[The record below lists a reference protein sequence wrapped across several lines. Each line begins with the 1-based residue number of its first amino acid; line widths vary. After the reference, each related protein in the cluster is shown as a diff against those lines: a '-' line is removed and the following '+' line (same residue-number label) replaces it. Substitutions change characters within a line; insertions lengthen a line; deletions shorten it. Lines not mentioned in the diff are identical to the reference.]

1 MSAIEPPDNLLEIR
15 NATMRV
21 SRIESNTQTMTA
33 NLEVGTTLA
42 VSGNTTLSSNLV
54 VGGNVQVGTANLF
67 VDTVSS
73 NVGVG
78 TNLPLAKL
86 DVKGDIGLVGKLRLT
101 NTANTAQNVELS
113 VGENTNVYTRTTVLY
128 PDQLGYTD
136 TDGDLF
142 GQCVAISGDGKVI
155 AAAAP
160 HDDDAGSGAGA
171 VYIFTQ
177 NSLGEW
183 QRVQKFTDGDENFG
197 GANNSATWPHP
208 DSLSLSADGSIFVV
222 GNQFSNQSG
231 VTDGG
236 MAVIYTR
243 VGATW
248 SLTQKIFSSDIAAND
263 NFGSGVCVS
272 GDGSTIVVGSPNDDD
287 GASAQGSAYIF
298 EKVGITWTQVQ
309 KIIQSDTR
317 SNGWFGSRVRI
328 SDDGTTLVVGAY
340 VHDGVGANVG
350 AAYIFDKGGGGTW
363 SQTLKLYPPNT
374 TTQFYAQGLDI
385 SGDGNVIAV
394 GAPNDDTTSSNMGRV
409 FMYVKSGGAWSNT
422 PTQTFQYDTAV
433 AEEKYFGWTVGLSQN
448 GNTLI
453 VGAPYEDTEQTQSG
467 AIHIYERTN
476 GVWTPV
482 KREYTGV
489 NPSGEGFG
497 TSVAISDDG
506 KVYIAG
512 NENDDPVITS
522 GSVKVF
528 DEKMYIERMTYLS
541 LRCPVMFE
549 ASSQG
554 LTFNAGTSGASV
566 IVKWNYVHLNVGGGY
581 DSKTGL
587 FTAPIRGYY
596 KFNANFTSY
605 NSGTAIEFTMWGW
618 FKNGVRYHNANQ
630 PGSQGA
636 YRRNIAGSIIVDL
649 EVGDTFAVHTTNHY
663 VNTEHGG
670 NTISGFYL
678 SA

>member
-1 MSAIEPPDNLLEIR
+1 MSVEGNEGFLEIP
-15 NATMRV
+15 NASLR
-21 SRIESNTQTMTA
+21 
-33 NLEVGTTLA
+33 
-42 VSGNTTLSSNLV
+42 VSGNVHAEGIKLGV
-54 VGGNVQVGTANLF
+54 VELIPSYDLASV
-67 VDTVSS
+67 S
-73 NVGVG
+73 NVGNTTSNTVQF
-78 TNLPLAKL
+78 TNPTTS
-86 DVKGDIGLVGKLRLT
+86 LVASSNIVML

-128 PDQLGYTD
+128 PDQLGYGD
-136 TDGDLF
+136 ADDDLF

-197 GANNSATWPHP
+197 GANNSTTWPHP

-272 GDGSTIVVGSPNDDD
+272 GDGSTIVVGSPSDDD

-298 EKVGITWTQVQ
+298 EKVGATWTQVQ
-309 KIIQSDTR
+309 KIIQSDTL
-317 SNGWFGSRVRI
+317 SSGFFGSRVRI
-328 SDDGTTLVVGAY
+328 SDDGTTLVVGANR
-340 VHDGVGANVG
+340 HDEPYTSAAGDTG
-350 AAYIFDKGGGGTW
+350 AAYIFEKGGGGTW
-363 SQTLKLYPPNT
+363 SQTLKLYPT
-374 TTQFYAQGLDI
+374 TASGPGGGGRFSHGLDI
-385 SGDGNVIAV
+385 SGDGNVIAA
-394 GAPNDDTTSSNMGRV
+394 GAPYDDTTSSNMGIV
-409 FMYVKSGGAWSNT
+409 FMYVKSGGTWSAT

-433 AEEKYFGWTVGLSQN
+433 TEDKYFGWSVGLSQN

-512 NENDDPVITS
+512 NENDDPINTS
-522 GSVKVF
+522 GTVKVY

-596 KFNANFTSY
+596 KFNATLMGY
-605 NSGTAIEFTMWGW
+605 NTGGALHWLMWGW
-618 FKNGVRYHNANQ
+618 FKNGVRYHNSNQ
-630 PGSQGA
+630 PAGYGT
-636 YRRNIAGSIIVDL
+636 YNLKTIPGSIIVDL
-649 EVGDTFAVHTTNHY
+649 EVGDTFAVHSVYQYNEEGTA
-663 VNTEHGG
+663 G

>member
-1 MSAIEPPDNLLEIR
+1 MSIEGNQGFLEIP
-15 NATMRV
+15 NASLRV
-21 SRIESNTQTMTA
+21 SGNVHAEGIT
-33 NLEVGTTLA
+33 VGSVHIQSAATLQSTT
-42 VSGNTTLSSNLV
+42 VSGNTTAQTVQFTNPTTSLV
-54 VGGNVQVGTANLF
+54 T
-67 VDTVSS
+67 SS
-73 NVGVG
+73 NVGIG
-78 TNLPLAKL
+78 TNAPLAAL
-86 DVKGDIGLVGKLRLT
+86 DVRGDLRLT
-101 NTANTAQNVELS
+101 STSNTAHSVELS

-128 PDQLGYTD
+128 PDQLGYND
-136 TDGDLF
+136 AADDLF

-160 HDDDAGSGAGA
+160 YDDDDATNSGA

-183 QRVQKFTDGDENFG
+183 QSVQKVSDGDENFG
-197 GANNSATWPHP
+197 GYANQTTLPHP
-208 DSLSLSADGSIFVV
+208 DSLSLSADGSILVV

-231 VTDGG
+231 AGDGG
-236 MAVIYTR
+236 MAVIYTK

-248 SLTQKIFSSDIAAND
+248 SLTQKIFSSDIAASD
-263 NFGSGVCVS
+263 YFGSGVCVS
-272 GDGSTIVVGSPNDDD
+272 GDGSTIVVGAPGDDD
-287 GASAQGSAYIF
+287 GDSLQGSAYIF
-298 EKVGITWTQVQ
+298 EKVGGTWTQVQ
-309 KIIQSDTR
+309 KIIQSDTL
-317 SNGWFGSRVRI
+317 SNGFFGSRVRI
-328 SDDGTTLVVGAY
+328 SNDGTTLVVGAY
-340 VHDGVGANVG
+340 LHDGVGSNVG
-350 AAYIFDKGGGGTW
+350 AAYIFDKSGGGTW
-363 SQTLKLYPPNT
+363 SQTLKLYPTT

-394 GAPNDDTTSSNMGRV
+394 GAPRDDTTSTNMGRV

-422 PTQTFQYDTAV
+422 PTQTFQYNTAV
-433 AEEKYFGWTVGLSQN
+433 AEEKYFGWSVGLSQN

-528 DEKMYIERMTYLS
+528 DEKIYTERMTHLS

-554 LTFNAGTSGASV
+554 LIFSAGTSGASV

-596 KFNANFTSY
+596 KFNANLSKY
-605 NSGTAIEFTMWGW
+605 NSGGAVNWIMWGW

-630 PGSQGA
+630 PVSYGYYIGGA
-636 YRRNIAGSIIVDL
+636 AAGSIIVDL
-649 EVGDTFAVHTTNHY
+649 EVGDTFAVHTTYSYND
-663 VNTEHGG
+663 TEYGA

>member
-1 MSAIEPPDNLLEIR
+1 MSVEGNEGFLEIP
-15 NATMRV
+15 NASLR
-21 SRIESNTQTMTA
+21 
-33 NLEVGTTLA
+33 
-42 VSGNTTLSSNLV
+42 VSGNVHAEGIKLGV
-54 VGGNVQVGTANLF
+54 VELIPSYDLASV
-67 VDTVSS
+67 S
-73 NVGVG
+73 NVGNTTSNTVQF
-78 TNLPLAKL
+78 TNPTTS
-86 DVKGDIGLVGKLRLT
+86 LVASSNIVML
-101 NTANTAQNVELS
+101 NTANTAQNIELS
-113 VGENTNVYTRTTVLY
+113 VGENTNVYTRKTVLY
-128 PDQLGYTD
+128 PDMLGYTD

-160 HDDDAGSGAGA
+160 HDDDAGSGDGA

-183 QRVQKFTDGDENFG
+183 QSVQKFTDGDENFG
-197 GANNSATWPHP
+197 GFNNQSTLPHP
-208 DSLSLSADGSIFVV
+208 DSLSLSADGSILVV

-231 VTDGG
+231 VSDGG
-236 MAVIYTR
+236 MAVIYTK

-248 SLTQKIFSSDIAAND
+248 SLTQKIFSSDIAASD
-263 NFGSGVCVS
+263 YFGSGVCVS
-272 GDGSTIVVGSPNDDD
+272 GDGSTIVVGAPGDDD

-298 EKVGITWTQVQ
+298 EKVGGTWTQVQ
-309 KIIQSDTR
+309 KIIQSDTL
-317 SNGWFGSRVRI
+317 SNGFFGSRVRI

-340 VHDGVGANVG
+340 QHDGVGANVG

-394 GAPNDDTTSSNMGRV
+394 GAPTDDTTSSNMGQV

-422 PTQTFQYDTAV
+422 PTQTFQYNTAV
-433 AEEKYFGWTVGLSQN
+433 TEEKYFGWSVGLSQN

-489 NPSGEGFG
+489 NPSGEGLG

-522 GSVKVF
+522 GTVKVY
-528 DEKMYIERMTYLS
+528 DEKIYIERMTHLS

-549 ASSQG
+549 ASCQG
-554 LTFNAGTSGASV
+554 LTFNAGTSGGSV

-581 DSKTGL
+581 DNKTGL

-596 KFNANFTSY
+596 MFNANLMKSY
-605 NSGTAIEFTMWGW
+605 AAASWLMWGW
-618 FKNGVRYHNANQ
+618 FKNGIRYHNANQ
-630 PGSQGA
+630 PSA
-636 YRRNIAGSIIVDL
+636 YDTTSNNRLNIAGSIIVDL
-649 EVGDTFAVHTTNHY
+649 EVGDTFAVHTTFYYN
-663 VNTEHGG
+663 NTDHGG

>member
-1 MSAIEPPDNLLEIR
+1 VML
-15 NATMRV
+15 
-21 SRIESNTQTMTA
+21 
-33 NLEVGTTLA
+33 
-42 VSGNTTLSSNLV
+42 
-54 VGGNVQVGTANLF
+54 
-67 VDTVSS
+67 
-73 NVGVG
+73 
-78 TNLPLAKL
+78 
-86 DVKGDIGLVGKLRLT
+86 

-113 VGENTNVYTRTTVLY
+113 VGENTNVYTRKTVLY
-128 PDQLGYTD
+128 PDMLGYSD
-136 TDGDLF
+136 ANGDLF

-197 GANNSATWPHP
+197 GDNNSTTWPHA

-236 MAVIYTR
+236 MVVIYTR

-298 EKVGITWTQVQ
+298 EKVGATWTQVQ
-309 KIIQSDTR
+309 KIIQSDTL

-340 VHDGVGANVG
+340 LHDGVGANVG

-394 GAPNDDTTSSNMGRV
+394 GAPRDDTTSSNMGRV

-422 PTQTFQYDTAV
+422 PTQTFQYNTAV
-433 AEEKYFGWTVGLSQN
+433 TEDKYFGWSVGLSQN

-453 VGAPYEDTEQTQSG
+453 VGAPYEDTEQTNSG

-489 NPSGEGFG
+489 DPSGEGLG

-512 NENDDPVITS
+512 NENDDPIVAS
-522 GSVKVF
+522 GSVKVY
-528 DEKMYIERMTYLS
+528 DEKMYIERMTHLS

-554 LTFNAGTSGASV
+554 LIFNAGTDGASV

-596 KFNANFTSY
+596 KFNANLMKSFS
-605 NSGTAIEFTMWGW
+605 SPGWLMWGW

-630 PGSQGA
+630 PGA
-636 YRRNIAGSIIVDL
+636 YETTTNNRSNVAGSIIVDL
-649 EVGDTFAVHTTNHY
+649 EVGDTFAVHVTYEYNQGY
-663 VNTEHGG
+663 HGG

>member
-1 MSAIEPPDNLLEIR
+1 MSVEGNEGFLEIP
-15 NATMRV
+15 NASLR
-21 SRIESNTQTMTA
+21 
-33 NLEVGTTLA
+33 
-42 VSGNTTLSSNLV
+42 VSGNVHAEGIKLGV
-54 VGGNVQVGTANLF
+54 VELIPSYDLASV
-67 VDTVSS
+67 S
-73 NVGVG
+73 NVGNTTSNTVQF
-78 TNLPLAKL
+78 TNPTTS
-86 DVKGDIGLVGKLRLT
+86 LVASSNIVML
-101 NTANTAQNVELS
+101 NTSNTAQNVELS

-128 PDQLGYTD
+128 PDMLGYD
-136 TDGDLF
+136 TADGDLF

-197 GANNSATWPHP
+197 GANNSTTWPHP

-231 VTDGG
+231 AGDGG

-272 GDGSTIVVGSPNDDD
+272 GDGSTIVVGAPGDDD

-298 EKVGITWTQVQ
+298 EKVGATWTQVQ
-309 KIIQSDTR
+309 KIIQSDTL
-317 SNGWFGSRVRI
+317 SNGFFGSKVRI
-328 SDDGTTLVVGAY
+328 SDDGTTLVVGANR
-340 VHDGVGANVG
+340 HDEPYTSAAGDTG
-350 AAYIFDKGGGGTW
+350 AAYIFEKGGGGTW
-363 SQTLKLYPPNT
+363 SQTLKLYPT
-374 TTQFYAQGLDI
+374 TASGPGGGGRFSHGLDI
-385 SGDGNVIAV
+385 SGDGNVIAA
-394 GAPNDDTTSSNMGRV
+394 GAPYDDTTSSNMGIV
-409 FMYVKSGGAWSNT
+409 FMYVKSGGTWSAT
-422 PTQTFQYDTAV
+422 PTQTFQYNTAV
-433 AEEKYFGWTVGLSQN
+433 TEDKYFGWSVGLSQN

-512 NENDDPVITS
+512 NENDDPVVTS
-522 GSVKVF
+522 GSVKVY

-566 IVKWNYVHLNVGGGY
+566 IVKWNYIHLNVGGGY

-596 KFNANFTSY
+596 KFNANLSKSY
-605 NSGTAIEFTMWGW
+605 AINSWLMWGW

-630 PGSQGA
+630 PGA
-636 YRRNIAGSIIVDL
+636 YETTTNNRSNIAGSIIVDL
-649 EVGDTFAVHTTNHY
+649 EVGDTFAVHTTY
-663 VNTEHGG
+663 YYPNTEHGG

>member
-1 MSAIEPPDNLLEIR
+1 MSVEGNEGFLEIP
-15 NATMRV
+15 NASLR
-21 SRIESNTQTMTA
+21 
-33 NLEVGTTLA
+33 
-42 VSGNTTLSSNLV
+42 VSGNVHAEGIKLGV
-54 VGGNVQVGTANLF
+54 VELIPSYDLASV
-67 VDTVSS
+67 S
-73 NVGVG
+73 NVGNTTSNTVQF
-78 TNLPLAKL
+78 TNPTTS
-86 DVKGDIGLVGKLRLT
+86 LVASSNIVML
-101 NTANTAQNVELS
+101 NTSNTAQNVELS

-128 PDQLGYTD
+128 PDMLGYD
-136 TDGDLF
+136 TADGDLF

-272 GDGSTIVVGSPNDDD
+272 GDGSTIVVGAPGDDD

-298 EKVGITWTQVQ
+298 EKVGATWTQVQ
-309 KIIQSDTR
+309 KIIQSDTL
-317 SNGWFGSRVRI
+317 SNGFFGSKVRI
-328 SDDGTTLVVGAY
+328 SDDGTTLVVGANR
-340 VHDGVGANVG
+340 HDEPYTSAAGDTG
-350 AAYIFDKGGGGTW
+350 AAYIFEKGGGGTW
-363 SQTLKLYPPNT
+363 SQTLKLYPT
-374 TTQFYAQGLDI
+374 TASGPGGGGRFSHGLDI
-385 SGDGNVIAV
+385 SGDGNVIAA
-394 GAPNDDTTSSNMGRV
+394 GAPYDDTTSSNMGIV
-409 FMYVKSGGAWSNT
+409 FMYVKSGGTWSAT
-422 PTQTFQYDTAV
+422 PTQTFQYNTAV
-433 AEEKYFGWTVGLSQN
+433 TEDKYFGWSVGLSQN

-522 GSVKVF
+522 GTVKVY

-596 KFNANFTSY
+596 KFNANLSKSY
-605 NSGTAIEFTMWGW
+605 AINSWLMWGW

-630 PGSQGA
+630 PGA
-636 YRRNIAGSIIVDL
+636 YETTTNNRSNIAGSIIVDL
-649 EVGDTFAVHTTNHY
+649 EVGDTFAVHTTY
-663 VNTEHGG
+663 YYPNTEHGG

>member
-1 MSAIEPPDNLLEIR
+1 ML
-15 NATMRV
+15 
-21 SRIESNTQTMTA
+21 
-33 NLEVGTTLA
+33 
-42 VSGNTTLSSNLV
+42 
-54 VGGNVQVGTANLF
+54 
-67 VDTVSS
+67 
-73 NVGVG
+73 
-78 TNLPLAKL
+78 
-86 DVKGDIGLVGKLRLT
+86 

-128 PDQLGYTD
+128 PDQLGYGD
-136 TDGDLF
+136 ADDDLF

-197 GANNSATWPHP
+197 GANNSTTWPHP

-272 GDGSTIVVGSPNDDD
+272 GDGSTIVVGSPSDDD

-298 EKVGITWTQVQ
+298 EKVGATWTQVQ
-309 KIIQSDTR
+309 KIIQSDTL
-317 SNGWFGSRVRI
+317 SSGFFGSRVRI
-328 SDDGTTLVVGAY
+328 SDDGTTLVVGANR
-340 VHDGVGANVG
+340 HDEPYTSAAGDTG
-350 AAYIFDKGGGGTW
+350 AAYIFEKGGGGTW
-363 SQTLKLYPPNT
+363 SQTLKLYPT
-374 TTQFYAQGLDI
+374 TASGPGGGGRFSHGLDI
-385 SGDGNVIAV
+385 SGDGNVIAA
-394 GAPNDDTTSSNMGRV
+394 GAPYDDTTSSNMGIV
-409 FMYVKSGGAWSNT
+409 FMYVKSGGTWSAT

-433 AEEKYFGWTVGLSQN
+433 TEDKYFGWSVGLSQN

-512 NENDDPVITS
+512 NENDDPINTS
-522 GSVKVF
+522 GTVKVY

-596 KFNANFTSY
+596 KFNATLMGY
-605 NSGTAIEFTMWGW
+605 NTGGALHWLMWGW
-618 FKNGVRYHNANQ
+618 FKNGVRYHNSNQ
-630 PGSQGA
+630 PAGYGT
-636 YRRNIAGSIIVDL
+636 YNLKTIPGSIIVDL
-649 EVGDTFAVHTTNHY
+649 EVGDTFAVHSVYQYNEEGTA
-663 VNTEHGG
+663 G

>member
-1 MSAIEPPDNLLEIR
+1 MSVEGNEGFLEIP
-15 NATMRV
+15 NASLR
-21 SRIESNTQTMTA
+21 
-33 NLEVGTTLA
+33 
-42 VSGNTTLSSNLV
+42 VSGNVHAEGIKLGV
-54 VGGNVQVGTANLF
+54 VELIPSYDLASV
-67 VDTVSS
+67 S
-73 NVGVG
+73 NVGNTTSNTVQF
-78 TNLPLAKL
+78 TNPTTS
-86 DVKGDIGLVGKLRLT
+86 LVASSNIVML

-128 PDQLGYTD
+128 PDQLGYNTA
-136 TDGDLF
+136 DGDLF

-197 GANNSATWPHP
+197 GANNSATWPHA

-272 GDGSTIVVGSPNDDD
+272 GDGSTIVVGSPSDDD

-298 EKVGITWTQVQ
+298 EKVGATWTQVQ

-317 SNGWFGSRVRI
+317 SSGWFGSRVRI

-394 GAPNDDTTSSNMGRV
+394 GAPRDDTTSSNMGRV

-433 AEEKYFGWTVGLSQN
+433 AEEKYFGWSVGLSQN

-489 NPSGEGFG
+489 NPSGEGLG

-522 GSVKVF
+522 GTVKVY

-554 LTFNAGTSGASV
+554 LTFNAGTSGNSV

-596 KFNANFTSY
+596 KFNANLTKSYAITSWL
-605 NSGTAIEFTMWGW
+605 MWGW

-630 PGSQGA
+630 PGA
-636 YRRNIAGSIIVDL
+636 YETTANNRSNIAGSIIVDL
-649 EVGDTFAVHTTNHY
+649 EVGDTFAVHTTY
-663 VNTEHGG
+663 YYTNTEHGG

>member
-1 MSAIEPPDNLLEIR
+1 MSVEGNEGFLEIP
-15 NATMRV
+15 NASLR
-21 SRIESNTQTMTA
+21 
-33 NLEVGTTLA
+33 
-42 VSGNTTLSSNLV
+42 VSGNVHAEGIKLGV
-54 VGGNVQVGTANLF
+54 VELIPSYDLASV
-67 VDTVSS
+67 S
-73 NVGVG
+73 NVGNTTTQTVQF
-78 TNLPLAKL
+78 TNPTTS
-86 DVKGDIGLVGKLRLT
+86 LVASSNIVML
-101 NTANTAQNVELS
+101 NTSNTAQNVELS

-128 PDQLGYTD
+128 PDQLGYSD
-136 TDGDLF
+136 ANGDLF

-160 HDDDAGSGAGA
+160 YDDDDATNSGA

-183 QRVQKFTDGDENFG
+183 QRVQKVSDGDENFG
-197 GANNSATWPHP
+197 GYANQTTLPHP
-208 DSLSLSADGSIFVV
+208 DSLSLSADGSILVV
-222 GNQFSNQSG
+222 GNQYSG
-231 VTDGG
+231 QGGVNDGG
-236 MAVIYTR
+236 MAVIYTK

-248 SLTQKIFSSDIAAND
+248 SLTQKIFSSDVVASD
-263 NFGSGVCVS
+263 YFGSGVCVS
-272 GDGSTIVVGSPNDDD
+272 GDGSTIVVGAPADDD

-309 KIIQSDTR
+309 KIIQSDTL
-317 SNGWFGSRVRI
+317 SNGFFGSRVRI

-340 VHDGVGANVG
+340 QHDGVGSQVG
-350 AAYIFDKGGGGTW
+350 AAYIFDKSGGGTW

-394 GAPNDDTTSSNMGRV
+394 GAPRDDTTSSNMGRV

-422 PTQTFQYDTAV
+422 PTQTFQYNTAV
-433 AEEKYFGWTVGLSQN
+433 AEEKYFGWSVGLSQN

-453 VGAPYEDTEQTQSG
+453 VGAPYEDTEETQSG

-489 NPSGEGFG
+489 NPAGEGFG

-512 NENDDPVITS
+512 NQNDDPVITS
-522 GSVKVF
+522 GSVKVY
-528 DEKMYIERMTYLS
+528 DEKIYTERMTHLS

-596 KFNANFTSY
+596 KFNANLNKTSDV
-605 NSGTAIEFTMWGW
+605 TTWLMWGW
-618 FKNGVRYHNANQ
+618 FKNGIRYHNANQ
-630 PGSQGA
+630 PSTYETTA
-636 YRRNIAGSIIVDL
+636 SNRSNIAGSIIVDL
-649 EVGDTFAVHTTNHY
+649 EVGDTFAVHSTYYYPNS
-663 VNTEHGG
+663 NNGG